1 MLRLH
6 SNPVMT
12 RFQAQYG
19 TIGTIGTWESKW
31 ESTENLSSMPF
42 GIPRETLGDSWLCRL
57 CYPMNPKNLC
67 RGAVGHPLFWCWSML
82 IHVDPL
88 FYSFLMF
95 LWFLLL
101 FLLLLLLSGSLLSFN
116 RKFSFNGAKIWPQ
129 QSVLVKRPVGGNLL
143 LDFLAQWNLTAWW
156 PRDER
161 FWIGIRYHP
170 MTLSDG
176 PERGH
181 FPSDFFG
188 WLSRYCVEMCALS
201 ESLNF
206 EGTKLKHLQQC
217 SGRLRDTQLGICWHG
232 VIVWYRRGHKGL
244 FRNQVTAFRSCRN
257 SQILMFAL
265 HWCFGKESWQMG
277 AGCRDP
283 GLSRAWIDHLQLCRS
298 VVGWKVSKGFKRHF
312 VSLCF
317 TVPSFVMTLWDFL
330 AASRGLEILRN
341 MHAATLAPLALHP
354 PALEEMSKDGRG
366 RSWRSWRSHDDIS
379 SVCRSMIFR
388 CVGLLPRLQT
398 MLQFRVLSLFEA

>member
-1 MLRLH
+1 MGIHRKFIIDAIWDSTWNFGGLMAMPAML
-6 SNPVMT
+6 SN
-12 RFQAQYG
+12 
-19 TIGTIGTWESKW
+19 ESK
-31 ESTENLSSMPF
+31 ESLPW
-42 GIPRETLGDSWLCRL
+42 RSWASAFL
-57 CYPMNPKNLC
+57 
-67 RGAVGHPLFWCWSML
+67 ML
-82 IHVDPL
+82 IHVDPCWS
-88 FYSFLMF
+88 SFLFFSDVFMIFITISITIVIVWIPAF
-95 LWFLLL
+95 LQPEVFFQRRQDLTAAISACEAASRWQSAAGLL
-101 FLLLLLLSGSLLSFN
+101 GSMKSH
-116 RKFSFNGAKIWPQ
+116 G
-129 QSVLVKRPVGGNLL
+129 LVTSRWAL
-143 LDFLAQWNLTAWW
+143 LDWHPISSDDTFGW
-156 PRDER
+156 PRK
-161 FWIGIRYHP
+161 G
-170 MTLSDG
+170 TLS
-176 PERGH
+176 EW
-181 FPSDFFG
+181 FFRMAFA
-188 WLSRYCVEMCALS
+188 LLCALS

-232 VIVWYRRGHKGL
+232 VIVWYRRSHKGL

-354 PALEEMSKDGRG
+354 PALGR
-366 RSWRSWRSHDDIS
+366 D
-379 SVCRSMIFR
+379 V
-388 CVGLLPRLQT
+388 
-398 MLQFRVLSLFEA
+398 